1 MTAHAG
7 VRKRV
12 GGVLGL
18 LLAAGV
24 AACDAP
30 TLAPRTDLY
39 DVTSSGFAGVI
50 VHWPVS
56 STIRVHAVDDDAAS
70 GLLPSA
76 LARGATAWN
85 GAVLFGEYRLVGV
98 EEPGEADVV
107 LAWSDATLPVDTSDC
122 SPRLSG
128 TAVTTFCIDEAE
140 DDLRCLDQAESD
152 LLCYP
157 LLPGVAPGPGT
168 VRMVV
173 LISAGLRQ
181 EEVRVGRIVAHELG
195 HVLGILTHSSQAS
208 DLMFAD
214 PQTAVP
220 ARRDRAAVQVLYH
233 TPADIVP

>member
-1 MTAHAG
+1 MTARRG
-7 VRKRV
+7 VRKRI

-18 LLAAGV
+18 LLAAGM

-30 TLAPRTDLY
+30 TIAPRIDLY
-39 DVTSSGFAGVI
+39 DVTSSGFADVI

-70 GLLPSA
+70 GLLPSS

-85 GAVLFGEYRLVGV
+85 AAVLFGEYRLVAV

-107 LAWSDATLPVDTSDC
+107 LAWSDATLPIDTSDC

-128 TAVTTFCIDEAE
+128 TAVTTFCL
-140 DDLRCLDQAESD
+140 DDAGTGLMA
-152 LLCYP
+152 YP
-157 LLPGVAPGPGT
+157 LLPGVEPGPGT

-181 EEVRVGRIVAHELG
+181 DDIRVRRIVAHELG
-195 HVLGILTHSSQAS
+195 HVLGILTHSTESS
-208 DLMFAD
+208 DLMFSD

-220 ARRDRAAVQVLYH
+220 ARRDRSAVQVLYH